1 MKTNATLKQLKEGV
15 ERINEMYAGNITLK
29 ANLKLSTQ
37 KGARFFALFV
47 KDTKGAGAKRQYKGR
62 INELACW
69 HVHRDFFTYMTGQDE
84 GLYFKGL
91 MGTVRKGDACPDRE
105 TRNGRMMSEDCRCE
119 KRLDKV

>member
-15 ERINEMYAGNITLK
+15 DKINEMYDGNVFLR
-29 ANLKLSTQ
+29 ANLKLSKQ

-47 KDTKGAGAKRQYKGR
+47 KDLKGPGAKRQYKGKTS
-62 INELACW
+62 ELACW
-69 HVHRDFFTYMTGQDE
+69 HVHKDFFEYMTRQDE

-91 MGTVRKGDACPDRE
+91 MGMVRKGDACPDRE
-105 TRNGRMMSEDCRCE
+105 VSNGRMMSEDCRCE